1 MKRSAQIRATEAI
14 LAACMAI
21 SLAGCV
27 LRGSP
32 KTAAAVPAAPKP
44 VASAP
49 PAPPPPPLSIP
60 QTNVELPKPQPLD
73 PEALITAPPPE
84 PVPETS
90 TATRSTRR
98 SNTPSQGTASNS
110 PTRIETPPVPPQP
123 EPERPPIQEIVPA
136 AEQKRLQDSVQ
147 SRKADINRIL
157 DQTKNRRLGKLQL
170 GVVRTIRSFVDLA
183 DDAEKHGDFRQADA
197 LAERA
202 QILAREFQA
211 GK

>member
-1 MKRSAQIRATEAI
+1 MKRSAQTRATQAV

-49 PAPPPPPLSIP
+49 AAPPPPPLSIP

-73 PEALITAPPPE
+73 PEALITAPQPE

-98 SNTPSQGTASNS
+98 PNPPIQGPASN
-110 PTRIETPPVPPQP
+110 PPARIETPPAPPQP

-157 DQTKNRRLGKLQL
+157 DQTKDRKLGALQQ
-170 GVVRTIRSFVDLA
+170 GVVRTIRSLVGLA

>member
-1 MKRSAQIRATEAI
+1 MKLSAQIRATQAT

-27 LRGSP
+27 LRGTP

-44 VASAP
+44 VATAP

-73 PEALITAPPPE
+73 PEALITAPQPE

-90 TATRSTRR
+90 TAARSTRR
-98 SNTPSQGTASNS
+98 PNTPSPGTASNS
-110 PTRIETPPVPPQP
+110 PPRTETPPAPPQP

-147 SRKADINRIL
+147 SRKADITRIL
-157 DQTKNRRLGKLQL
+157 DQTKNRRLGVLQQ
-170 GVVRTIRSFVDLA
+170 GVVRTIRSLVGLA

-202 QILAREFQA
+202 QILARELQS

>member
-1 MKRSAQIRATEAI
+1 MNRTEAI

-27 LRGSP
+27 LRGTP

-44 VASAP
+44 VAVAP

-60 QTNVELPKPQPLD
+60 QTNVELPQPQPLD
-73 PEALITAPPPE
+73 PEALITAPQPE
-84 PVPETS
+84 PVPEAS

-98 SNTPSQGTASNS
+98 SNTPGPGTVSNS
-110 PTRIETPPVPPQP
+110 PPRTETPPAPPQP

-147 SRKADINRIL
+147 SRKTDINRIL
-157 DQTKNRRLGKLQL
+157 DETKNRRLGKLQL
-170 GVVRTIRSFVDLA
+170 GVVRTIRSFVGLA
-183 DDAEKHGDFRQADA
+183 DDAEKHGDYRQADA

-202 QILAREFQA
+202 QILARELQS

>member
-1 MKRSAQIRATEAI
+1 MKLSAQIRATQAT

-27 LRGSP
+27 LRGTP

-44 VASAP
+44 VATAP
-49 PAPPPPPLSIP
+49 PAPPPPPLSTP

-73 PEALITAPPPE
+73 PEALITAPQPE

-90 TATRSTRR
+90 TAARSARR
-98 SNTPSQGTASNS
+98 PNTPSPGTASNS
-110 PTRIETPPVPPQP
+110 PPRTETPPAPPQP

-157 DQTKNRRLGKLQL
+157 DETKNRRLGKLQL

-202 QILAREFQA
+202 QILARELQS